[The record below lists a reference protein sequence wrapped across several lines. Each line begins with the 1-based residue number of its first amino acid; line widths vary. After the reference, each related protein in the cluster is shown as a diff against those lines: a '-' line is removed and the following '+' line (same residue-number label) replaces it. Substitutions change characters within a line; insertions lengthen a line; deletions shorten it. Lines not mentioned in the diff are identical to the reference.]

1 MQRSWKTLLPIA
13 ILIAVVAYLYV
24 QQHAARVPPPSAT
37 VTTAPASGALD
48 DTAARSSSPV
58 ASLPAF
64 LPPEAHHTL
73 ELIARGGPFPHRQDG
88 VVFGN
93 HEHLLP
99 AEPRGY
105 YHEYTVETPGAHDR
119 GARRII
125 TGGDPPTV
133 YYYTDDHYHSFREFT
148 VPR

>member
-1 MQRSWKTLLPIA
+1 MQRTWRTLIPLI
-13 ILIAVVAYLYV
+13 ILALLVGYLYAHRHRTISV
-24 QQHAARVPPPSAT
+24 NLPSSTPVAAPSASE
-37 VTTAPASGALD
+37 PA
-48 DTAARSSSPV
+48 TAAS
-58 ASLPAF
+58 ALPAF
-64 LPPEAHHTL
+64 LPPEAVHTL
-73 ELIARGGPFPHRQDG
+73 ALIRSGGPFPHRQDG

-105 YHEYTVETPGAHDR
+105 YHEYTVETPGARDR

-125 TGGDPPTV
+125 TGGDPPAV
-133 YYYTDDHYHSFREFT
+133 YYYTDDHYRSFREFK